1 MAEFHYK
8 FRLGDLVRASS
19 KNPYRVMRELAEPM
33 EVVKRHKD
41 GTVQVKMPRS
51 CCNYQGLYTLYDD
64 WVELVVGRETCE
76 LPKQNIFE
84 ALYT

>member
-8 FRLGDLVRASS
+8 FRIGDLVRASS
-19 KNPYRVMRELAEPM
+19 KNPYRVMRELEEPM

-41 GTVQVKMPRS
+41 GTVQVRMPRS
-51 CCNYQGLYTLYDD
+51 YYDWPRLYTLYDD
-64 WVELVVGRETCE
+64 WLEVVRRETCE

>member
-19 KNPYRVMRELAEPM
+19 ENPYRVMRELEEPM

-41 GTVQVKMPRS
+41 GTVLVQMPLSYYGRPR
-51 CCNYQGLYTLYDD
+51 LFTLYDD
-64 WVELVVGRETCE
+64 WVELVSRETCE

>member
-19 KNPYRVMRELAEPM
+19 KNPYRVMKELEEPM
-33 EVVKRHKD
+33 EVVKRHKN
-41 GTVQVKMPRS
+41 GTVLVQMPLSYCDRPR
-51 CCNYQGLYTLYDD
+51 LFTLYDD
-64 WVELVVGRETCE
+64 WVELVGRETCE